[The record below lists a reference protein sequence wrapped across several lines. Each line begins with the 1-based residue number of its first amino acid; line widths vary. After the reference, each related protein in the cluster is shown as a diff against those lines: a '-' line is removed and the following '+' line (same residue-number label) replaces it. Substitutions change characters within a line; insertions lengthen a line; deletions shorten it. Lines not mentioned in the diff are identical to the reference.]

1 MKPEDIERVKNL
13 LPTSLGSDEIRGK
26 IAADILR
33 RSVFSAR
40 MENARYLAKIREV
53 ATELSAGRMNAAKA
67 KEQLL
72 GVLSQIGYDTT
83 ADDDRLATPV
93 SERRLNLILET
104 QREMAANAALVMS
117 QNAGTID
124 QFPAWNLTR
133 LAGRRVPREDWPAR
147 WEAAGNSVGWE
158 GAYEGVYHG
167 SGADFG
173 FVALKDSP
181 IWQALGDG
189 AGGFKDT
196 LGNPYPPFAF
206 SSGMSW
212 LQVDRETCERLG
224 LIEPGANAGIP
235 DVPSLA
241 PDEKAIAD
249 AAKRYGFDE
258 SYFDDILM
266 NDE

>member
-1 MKPEDIERVKNL
+1 MKPEDIERIKDL
-13 LPTSLGSDEIRGK
+13 LPTSLGSDEIRERY
-26 IAADILR
+26 AREILQ

-40 MENARYLAKIREV
+40 MEHVRYLGKIRDV
-53 ATELSAGRMNAAKA
+53 CTELSAGRMNAAKA
-67 KEQLL
+67 RESLL
-72 GVLSQIGYDTT
+72 NVLSQIGYDTT
-83 ADDDRLATPV
+83 DDDGKISNPV

-104 QREMAANAALVMS
+104 QREMAASAALIAG

-124 QFPAWNLTR
+124 QYPAWNLTR

-147 WEAAGNSVGWE
+147 WNAAGSSVGWD
-158 GAYEGVYHG
+158 GAYQGVYHG

-189 AGGFKDT
+189 AGGFTDT
-196 LGNPYPPFAF
+196 IGNPYPPFAF

-212 LQVDRETCERLG
+212 LQVDRATCEHLG
-224 LIEPGANAGIP
+224 LLEPGESAGIP
-235 DVPSLA
+235 DAPSLSPA
-241 PDEKAIAD
+241 EKDIAD

-258 SYFDDILM
+258 SSFDDIL
-266 NDE
+266 EGL

>member
-1 MKPEDIERVKNL
+1 MKPEDIERIKDL
-13 LPTSLGSDEIRGK
+13 LPTSLGSAEIREQF
-26 IAADILR
+26 AREILAN
-33 RSVFSAR
+33 SVYSAR
-40 MENARYLAKIREV
+40 CVHLAYLAKIRDV
-53 ATELSAGRMNAAKA
+53 CTELSAGRMNAAKA

-72 GVLSQIGYDTT
+72 GFLSQIGYDTT
-83 ADDDRLATPV
+83 ADDDRLSNPV

-117 QNAGTID
+117 QNAGTLD

-147 WEAAGNSVGWE
+147 WNAAGSSVGWE
-158 GAYEGVYHG
+158 GAYRPVYHG

-189 AGGFKDT
+189 AGGFTDT

-224 LIEPGANAGIP
+224 LIEPGASAGIP
-235 DVPSLA
+235 DTPSLS

-258 SYFDDILM
+258 SYFDDILGK
-266 NDE
+266 

>member
-1 MKPEDIERVKNL
+1 MKPEDIERIKDL
-13 LPTSLGSDEIRGK
+13 LPTSLGSAEIRERY
-26 IAADILR
+26 AREILQ

-53 ATELSAGRMNAAKA
+53 CTELSAGRMNAAKA

-83 ADDDRLATPV
+83 QDDDRIANPV

-104 QREMAANAALVMS
+104 QREMAASAALIAG

-124 QFPAWNLTR
+124 QFPGWNLTR

-147 WEAAGNSVGWE
+147 WNAAGNSVGWE
-158 GAYEGVYHG
+158 GAYQHVYNG
-167 SGADFG
+167 DGADFG

-189 AGGFKDT
+189 AGGFTDT
-196 LGNPYPPFAF
+196 LGNPYPPFAY

-212 LQVDRETCERLG
+212 LQVDRATCEQLG
-224 LIEPGANAGIP
+224 LLEPGESAGIP
-235 DVPSLA
+235 DAPSLSPA
-241 PDEKAIAD
+241 EKDIAD

-258 SYFDDILM
+258 SYFDDIL
-266 NDE
+266 EGL

>member
-1 MKPEDIERVKNL
+1 MKPEDIERIKDL
-13 LPTSLGSDEIRGK
+13 LPTSLGSAEIRERY
-26 IAADILR
+26 AREILQ

-40 MENARYLAKIREV
+40 MEHARYLAKIRDV
-53 ATELSAGRMNAAKA
+53 CTELSAGRMNAATA
-67 KEQLL
+67 KERLL

-83 ADDDRLATPV
+83 ADDDKLANPV

-104 QREMAANAALVMS
+104 QREMAANAALIAS
-117 QNAGTID
+117 QNAGTIN
-124 QFPAWNLTR
+124 QYPAWNLTR

-147 WEAAGNSVGWE
+147 WNAAGNSVGWE
-158 GAYEGVYHG
+158 GAYEPIYHG
-167 SGADFG
+167 GGADFG

-212 LQVDRETCERLG
+212 LQVDRETCEQLG
-224 LIEPGANAGIP
+224 LIRP
-235 DVPSLA
+235 DETASVPSDPSLSPA
-241 PDEKAIAD
+241 ERDIAE

-258 SYFDDILM
+258 SYFDDIL
-266 NDE
+266 NDD

>member
-1 MKPEDIERVKNL
+1 MKPEDIERIKDL
-13 LPTSLGSDEIRGK
+13 LPTSLGSAEIRERY
-26 IAADILR
+26 AREILQ
-33 RSVFSAR
+33 RSVFTAR
-40 MENARYLAKIREV
+40 MENMRYLAKIRDVCAEI
-53 ATELSAGRMNAAKA
+53 SSGRMNAATA
-67 KEQLL
+67 KEQLI

-83 ADDDRLATPV
+83 ADDDKLANPV

-104 QREMAANAALVMS
+104 QREMAANAALIAS

-147 WEAAGNSVGWE
+147 WNAAGNSVGWD
-158 GAYEGVYHG
+158 GAYRHVYNG
-167 SGADFG
+167 DGADFG
-173 FVALKDSP
+173 FVALKSSP

-189 AGGFKDT
+189 AGGFTDT

-224 LIEPGANAGIP
+224 LIEPGSSAGIP
-235 DVPSLA
+235 DAPSLSPA
-241 PDEKAIAD
+241 EKDIAD

-258 SYFDDILM
+258 SYFDDIL
-266 NDE
+266 NDD

>member
-1 MKPEDIERVKNL
+1 MKPEDIERVKDL
-13 LPTSLGSDEIRGK
+13 LPTSLGSDEIRERY
-26 IAADILR
+26 AREILQ
-33 RSVFSAR
+33 RSVFVSR
-40 MENARYLAKIREV
+40 IENMRFLAKVRET
-53 ATELSAGRMNAAKA
+53 AAALSSGEINAAKA

-72 GVLSQIGYDTT
+72 GVLRQIGYDTT
-83 ADDDRLATPV
+83 ADDGRLANIV

-124 QFPAWNLTR
+124 QYPAWNLTR
-133 LAGRRVPREDWPAR
+133 LAGRRFPREDWPAR
-147 WEAAGNSVGWE
+147 WNAAGNSVGWE
-158 GAYEGVYHG
+158 GAYRPIYHG
-167 SGADFG
+167 DGADFG
-173 FVALKDSP
+173 FVALKSSP

-189 AGGFKDT
+189 VGGFNDT

-206 SSGMSW
+206 SSGLSW
-212 LQVDRETCERLG
+212 LQVDRETCEQLG

-235 DVPSLA
+235 DVPSLSPA
-241 PDEKAIAD
+241 ERDIAD

-258 SYFDDILM
+258 SYFDDIL

>member
-1 MKPEDIERVKNL
+1 MKPEDIERIKDL
-13 LPTSLGSDEIRGK
+13 LPTSLGSAEIRERY
-26 IAADILR
+26 AREILQ

-40 MENARYLAKIREV
+40 MENMRYLAKIRDV
-53 ATELSAGRMNAAKA
+53 CTELASGRMNAATA

-83 ADDDRLATPV
+83 ADDDKLANPV

-104 QREMAANAALVMS
+104 QREMAANAALIAS
-117 QNAGTID
+117 QNAGTVD

-147 WEAAGNSVGWE
+147 WNAAGNSVGWE
-158 GAYEGVYHG
+158 GAYRHVYNGDG
-167 SGADFG
+167 SDFG

-189 AGGFKDT
+189 AGGFTDT

-224 LIEPGANAGIP
+224 LIRP
-235 DVPSLA
+235 DETASVPSDPSLSPA
-241 PDEKAIAD
+241 ERDIAD

-258 SYFDDILM
+258 SYFDDIL
-266 NDE
+266 NDD

>member
-1 MKPEDIERVKNL
+1 MKPEDIERVKDL
-13 LPTSLGSDEIRGK
+13 LPTSLGSAEIRER
-26 IAADILR
+26 IAREILQ
-33 RSVFSAR
+33 RSVFVSR
-40 MENARYLAKIREV
+40 IENMRFLAKVRET
-53 ATELSAGRMNAAKA
+53 AAALSSGEINAAKA

-83 ADDDRLATPV
+83 ADDGKLSNIV

-104 QREMAANAALVMS
+104 QREMAASAALIAS

-124 QFPAWNLTR
+124 QFPGWNLTR

-147 WEAAGNSVGWE
+147 WNAAGNSVGWE
-158 GAYEGVYHG
+158 GAYQHVYNG
-167 SGADFG
+167 DGADFG

-189 AGGFKDT
+189 AGGFTDT

-206 SSGMSW
+206 SSGKSW
-212 LQVDRETCERLG
+212 LQVDRATCERLG
-224 LIEPGANAGIP
+224 LIEPGASAGIP
-235 DVPSLA
+235 DAPSLSPA
-241 PDEKAIAD
+241 EKDIAD

-258 SYFDDILM
+258 SYFDDIL
-266 NDE
+266 NDD

>member
-1 MKPEDIERVKNL
+1 MKPEDVERIKDL
-13 LPTSLGSDEIRGK
+13 LPTSLGSAEIREQY
-26 IAADILR
+26 AREILQ
-33 RSVFSAR
+33 RSIVVSR
-40 MENARYLAKIREV
+40 MENMRYLSKVREV

-67 KEQLL
+67 KELLL

-83 ADDDRLATPV
+83 EDDDRLSNPV

-104 QREMAANAALVMS
+104 QREMAASAALIAG

-124 QFPAWNLTR
+124 QYPAWNLTR

-147 WEAAGNSVGWE
+147 WNAAGSSVGWE
-158 GAYEGVYHG
+158 GAYQSVYHG

-189 AGGFKDT
+189 VGGFKDT

-212 LQVDRETCERLG
+212 LQVDRKTCEQLG
-224 LIEPGANAGIP
+224 LLEPGAVAGIP
-235 DVPSLA
+235 DAPSLSPA
-241 PDEKAIAD
+241 EKDIAD

-258 SYFDDILM
+258 SYFDDILG
-266 NDE
+266 D

>member
-1 MKPEDIERVKNL
+1 MKPEDIERIKEL
-13 LPTSLGSDEIRGK
+13 LPTSLGSAEIREQY
-26 IAADILR
+26 AREILQ
-33 RSVFSAR
+33 RSIVVSR
-40 MENARYLAKIREV
+40 MENMRYLSKVREV
-53 ATELSAGRMNAAKA
+53 AAELSSGRMNAAKA
-67 KEQLL
+67 KELLL

-83 ADDDRLATPV
+83 ADDDRLANPV

-104 QREMAANAALVMS
+104 QREMAANAALIMS
-117 QNAGTID
+117 QNAGTLD
-124 QFPAWNLTR
+124 QFPGWNLTR

-147 WEAAGNSVGWE
+147 WNAAGNSVGWE
-158 GAYEGVYHG
+158 GAYEPIYHG
-167 SGADFG
+167 GGADFG

-224 LIEPGANAGIP
+224 LIEPGASAGIP
-235 DVPSLA
+235 DTPSLS

-258 SYFDDILM
+258 SYFDDIL
-266 NDE
+266 EGL